1 MISHQKS
8 SSYGL
13 PVKANGVWAGYAA
26 FLWVAVFI
34 AFHIYWAYGGR
45 LGFGDAS
52 QPLPPAPTNGV
63 AWIYA
68 CVVYALFIGGTLV
81 PLALVQAWGRVL
93 PGWFLLSA
101 CWFGSAILTLRAL
114 ASYVDDLIRL
124 TGLLPNGITG
134 LTYEQIFGTNHVTA
148 YMLWSS
154 AAIDAY
160 FLLGGILYGLAAWHN
175 RHQFRKK
182 IIKEE
187 Q

>member
-8 SSYGL
+8 TSYGL
-13 PVKANGVWAGYAA
+13 PVKEQSVWAGYAA

-52 QPLPPAPTNGV
+52 QPLPPAPTNSV

-68 CVVYALFIGGTLV
+68 CVVYALFIGGTLA

-114 ASYVDDLIRL
+114 ASYLDDLIRF

-134 LTYEQIFGTNHVTA
+134 LTYEQIFGTDHVTA

-175 RHQFRKK
+175 RQQFRKK
-182 IIKEE
+182 IIKVR
-187 Q
+187 